1 MMDKVVIYELDGSE
15 ISSLGTSDTKVTE
28 GSVIHGQLVEKD
40 NTWDNKCSSN
50 EYVPRNELKSHKL
63 TTDKIE
69 VFLQQIASLDAAIFP
84 GNIWGL
90 ESYRKSTVNTYDYL
104 TVAII
109 NKDTSDTT
117 DGNHT
122 AAKTIDDAVSENQAV
137 DKTDSGNAAAIDN
150 TGNLSTSLAGFALLR
165 CFDDAE
171 LIRIAVEP
179 GLRRQGI
186 GEQLLNDLL
195 QEVKKRDIHDIFLEV
210 RSSNEAAI
218 GLYTK
223 AGFVNAGI
231 RKGYYSNPAED
242 AIIMRYTW

>member
-1 MMDKVVIYELDGSE
+1 MMGKVVIYELDGSE
-15 ISSLGTSDTKVTE
+15 ISSLGTCDTKVTE
-28 GSVIHGQLVEKD
+28 ASVIHGQLVEKD

-69 VFLQQIASLDAAIFP
+69 VLLQQIASLDAAIFP
-84 GNIWGL
+84 GNIWGI
-90 ESYRKSTVNTYDYL
+90 ESYRKSTGNSYDYL
-104 TVAII
+104 TAAIL
-109 NKDTSDTT
+109 NKEST
-117 DGNHT
+117 D
-122 AAKTIDDAVSENQAV
+122 KIDS
-137 DKTDSGNAAAIDN
+137 SNAAALDN

-210 RSSNEAAI
+210 RSGNEAAI

-231 RKGYYSNPAED
+231 RKGYYSNPTED

>member
-1 MMDKVVIYELDGSE
+1 MMDKVVIYEL
-15 ISSLGTSDTKVTE
+15 TT
-28 GSVIHGQLVEKD
+28 
-40 NTWDNKCSSN
+40 NK
-50 EYVPRNELKSHKL
+50 EDV
-63 TTDKIE
+63 
-69 VFLQQIASLDAAIFP
+69 LQQIASLDAAIFP
-84 GNIWGL
+84 RNIWGL

-104 TVAII
+104 T
-109 NKDTSDTT
+109 
-117 DGNHT
+117 
-122 AAKTIDDAVSENQAV
+122 
-137 DKTDSGNAAAIDN
+137 AAITN
-150 TGNLSTSLAGFALLR
+150 KVAGFALLR

-210 RSSNEAAI
+210 RSGNEAAI

>member
-1 MMDKVVIYELDGSE
+1 MMGKVRIYELDSSE
-15 ISSLGTSDTKVTE
+15 AASLGTSNTKVTE
-28 GSVIHGQLVEKD
+28 GSVIHGQLVEND

-69 VFLQQIASLDAAIFP
+69 VLLQQIASLDAAIFP
-84 GNIWGL
+84 GNIWGI

-109 NKDTSDTT
+109 NK
-117 DGNHT
+117 
-122 AAKTIDDAVSENQAV
+122 V
-137 DKTDSGNAAAIDN
+137 
-150 TGNLSTSLAGFALLR
+150 AGFALLR

-210 RSSNEAAI
+210 RSGNEAAI

-231 RKGYYSNPAED
+231 RKEYYSNPTED